1 MSSISSHNSKLLP
14 KEPPLPVNK
23 LCNCRTK
30 NNCPLDGECLT
41 DNLVYG
47 ATVKSPNNVEE
58 TYTGLTSDTFKIR
71 YANHKKSFN
80 HENYSTE
87 STLSTY
93 LWKLKKETINYSL
106 SWKIIDRGKPFSPIH
121 GNCQLCTK
129 EKYHIIFSPEIS
141 SLNKR
146 NELGSACRHK
156 SKLLLSNLK

>member
-1 MSSISSHNSKLLP
+1 MTSISSQNSKLLP

-23 LCNCRTK
+23 MCNCRTK
-30 NNCPLDGECLT
+30 NICPLDGESLT

-47 ATVKSPNNVEE
+47 PSVTSLGNVEE
-58 TYTGLTSDTFKIR
+58 TYTGLTSYTFKIR
-71 YANHKKSFN
+71 YANHIKSFN

-87 STLSTY
+87 SKLSTY
-93 LWKLKKETINYSL
+93 LRKLKKESVNYSI

-129 EKYHIIFSPEIS
+129 EKFHIIFSPEIS

-146 NELGSACRHK
+146 NELGSAC
-156 SKLLLSNLK
+156 